1 MVKKDRRSFLTL
13 ELEVHYDKDYILE
26 GYLNTINY
34 GQGNYGIKQASKYY
48 FNKEPSDLTLEEAI
62 MLAGIPKN
70 PSNFNPVTSYE
81 NCIKRAKVV
90 AKTMLDNKYIDK
102 NTYDNLFI
110 NPIEIYGKRN
120 ENNSNMIMYYEDAVY
135 NELKIL
141 KVFPLL

>member
-1 MVKKDRRSFLTL
+1 MMLNIKKKAIVQGASTISQQYIKNMYLDFDKTWSRKIEEAFLTL

-90 AKTMLDNKYIDK
+90 AKTMLDNKYIDN
-102 NTYDNLFI
+102 NTYDKLFI
-110 NPIEIYGKRN
+110 NPI
-120 ENNSNMIMYYEDAVY
+120 
-135 NELKIL
+135 
-141 KVFPLL
+141 